1 MENLYKNL
9 LGGFFT
15 FKEGILNKPGIKYIP
30 KGKISDVIKLITE
43 SFIRIICVFT
53 YIPQKHVI

>member
-9 LGGFFT
+9 LEGFFT

-30 KGKISDVIKLITE
+30 KGKISDVSKLITE

-53 YIPQKHVI
+53 YIQKQKKI